1 MPKGKCIFKK
11 ALLKSNKSSSW
22 VKSGRT
28 VYSVYASVSL
38 MLHRNVSLQS
48 EVMNVESAK
57 KSMAPPFFWKTPVHS
72 DASSSS
78 ASGTCEKLAT
88 PSPSSQPEQLSQGQ
102 R

>member
-11 ALLKSNKSSSW
+11 ALLENNKPKSWLKP
-22 VKSGRT
+22 GTT

-57 KSMAPPFFWKTPVHS
+57 KSMAPPFF
-72 DASSSS
+72 
-78 ASGTCEKLAT
+78 GTLQYILMQVV
-88 PSPSSQPEQLSQGQ
+88 PQLLVLVRS
-102 R
+102 